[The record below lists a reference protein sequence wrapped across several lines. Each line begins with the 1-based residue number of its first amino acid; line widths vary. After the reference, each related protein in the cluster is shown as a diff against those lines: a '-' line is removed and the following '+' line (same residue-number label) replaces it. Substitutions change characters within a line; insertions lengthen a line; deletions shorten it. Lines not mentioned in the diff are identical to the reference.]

1 MSDRER
7 WIAKKEAETANARYN
22 EFLNYGFGEG
32 DEDDWLHVMPL
43 HNMKFILMNLL
54 DEGAISATDLD
65 GFSEELRGALLT
77 YKELI
82 DRRKK
87 WEGIAIC

>member
-1 MSDRER
+1 
-7 WIAKKEAETANARYN
+7 
-22 EFLNYGFGEG
+22 
-32 DEDDWLHVMPL
+32 MPL

-77 YKELI
+77 YIELR

-87 WEGIAIC
+87 

>member
-1 MSDRER
+1 
-7 WIAKKEAETANARYN
+7 
-22 EFLNYGFGEG
+22 
-32 DEDDWLHVMPL
+32 MPL

-65 GFSEELRGALLT
+65 GFSEELRSALLT
-77 YKELI
+77 YIERR

-87 WEGIAIC
+87 